1 MRGDL
6 EQTNGRYIEM
16 KSKRTRITLAG
27 VLALAVCVTVGLA
40 SGGAADA
47 KTKKKGKRSFTVSK
61 TTPTVIPGAP
71 GPGSTILKIPIG
83 TVGKKVAK
91 GKVVS
96 LNGVTVT
103 SAFSGPAGF
112 ASGVDQVHVIGPSGR
127 VGLLRNP
134 IGNGSNTET
143 SSGPLTET
151 PNSAANVCVPNTPAP
166 PPPCTDPDATLGPP
180 YIGTI
185 GNTSLL
191 NFSGSAAVGTWFVK
205 VFVDGADPVT
215 LNSIK
220 VTAGLI
226 TKPS

>member
-1 MRGDL
+1 
-6 EQTNGRYIEM
+6 M
-16 KSKRTRITLAG
+16 KKKRSRVAVVGL
-27 VLALAVCVTVGLA
+27 LALAICVTVGLV

-47 KTKKKGKRSFTVSK
+47 KTKKKGSRSFTVSNS
-61 TTPTVIPGAP
+61 TPTTVPGAP
-71 GPGSTILKIPIG
+71 GPGATFVKIPIG

-103 SAFSGPAGF
+103 STFSGPAGF
-112 ASGVDQVHVIGPSGR
+112 ASSVNVVDLIGPSGR
-127 VGLLRNP
+127 VAFVRNP

-151 PNSAANVCVPNTPAP
+151 PNSAMDICVPDPGP
-166 PPPCTDPDATLGPP
+166 PPQPPCADPDSTLGPP

-191 NFSGSAAVGTWFVK
+191 NFSGSAAVGTWFIK
-205 VFVDGADPVT
+205 VGVGGADPVT
-215 LNSIK
+215 VNSVK
-220 VTAGLI
+220 VTGGLI